1 MGIIIAFVILGVIIV
16 GIVSGGV
23 AIYNRLVMLKYNVDK
38 NFANIDVILKQR
50 VDEIPNLIAVV
61 KKTQGYEESL
71 LNQLTE
77 LRTAFLSS
85 RSTDEKVQLA
95 NEVGKLLNSF
105 FAVSE
110 NYPELKAV
118 ESFRTLQLRVSD
130 LEDMLSDRRELYNES
145 VNMYNIGI
153 HEMPALLFARPMV
166 ILTNRCCTYLKRRKN
181 MTEFVSDI
189 LNYLQNNENAQ
200 GVVVALAA
208 FGVPL
213 FSFLLY
219 LLFRILRI
227 KVGAMASRALAAL
240 VTGYTF
246 FGFITQIILL
256 FSGVPALKMA
266 LIWLA
271 MIIVYGIF
279 VLFNR
284 RMIYKILSTFNETK
298 NSGQESLES

>member
-1 MGIIIAFVILGVIIV
+1 
-16 GIVSGGV
+16 
-23 AIYNRLVMLKYNVDK
+23 MLKYNVDK

-130 LEDMLSDRRELYNES
+130 LEDMLSDRINSLICYTS
-145 VNMYNIGI
+145 VLGI
-153 HEMPALLFARPMV
+153 
-166 ILTNRCCTYLKRRKN
+166 I
-181 MTEFVSDI
+181 
-189 LNYLQNNENAQ
+189 
-200 GVVVALAA
+200 
-208 FGVPL
+208 
-213 FSFLLY
+213 
-219 LLFRILRI
+219 
-227 KVGAMASRALAAL
+227 ASL
-240 VTGYTF
+240 
-246 FGFITQIILL
+246 ILL
-256 FSGVPALKMA
+256 CHIEYRDGELQINLPFGNK
-266 LIWLA
+266 
-271 MIIVYGIF
+271 GI
-279 VLFNR
+279 
-284 RMIYKILSTFNETK
+284 S
-298 NSGQESLES
+298 SGQYGYILPSNQEKTIIFKHQ

>member
-118 ESFRTLQLRVSD
+118 ESFRTLH
-130 LEDMLSDRRELYNES
+130 LEDMLSARRELYNES

-153 HEMPALLFARPMV
+153 HEMPALLFARPM
-166 ILTNRCCTYLKRRKN
+166 
-181 MTEFVSDI
+181 
-189 LNYLQNNENAQ
+189 
-200 GVVVALAA
+200 
-208 FGVPL
+208 
-213 FSFLLY
+213 
-219 LLFRILRI
+219 
-227 KVGAMASRALAAL
+227 
-240 VTGYTF
+240 GYTDKP
-246 FGFITQIILL
+246 LL
-256 FSGVPALKMA
+256 HISEEEKK
-266 LIWLA
+266 
-271 MIIVYGIF
+271 YDGIRF
-279 VLFNR
+279 
-284 RMIYKILSTFNETK
+284 
-298 NSGQESLES
+298 

>member
-110 NYPELKAV
+110 N
-118 ESFRTLQLRVSD
+118 FRTLQLRVSD

-153 HEMPALLFARPMV
+153 HEMPALLFARPM
-166 ILTNRCCTYLKRRKN
+166 
-181 MTEFVSDI
+181 
-189 LNYLQNNENAQ
+189 
-200 GVVVALAA
+200 
-208 FGVPL
+208 
-213 FSFLLY
+213 
-219 LLFRILRI
+219 
-227 KVGAMASRALAAL
+227 
-240 VTGYTF
+240 GYTDKP
-246 FGFITQIILL
+246 LL
-256 FSGVPALKMA
+256 HISEEEKK
-266 LIWLA
+266 
-271 MIIVYGIF
+271 YDGIRF
-279 VLFNR
+279 
-284 RMIYKILSTFNETK
+284 
-298 NSGQESLES
+298 

>member
-1 MGIIIAFVILGVIIV
+1 
-16 GIVSGGV
+16 
-23 AIYNRLVMLKYNVDK
+23 MLKYNVDK

-153 HEMPALLFARPMV
+153 HEMPALLFARPMGYTDKPLLH
-166 ILTNRCCTYLKRRKN
+166 ISEEEKN

>member
-1 MGIIIAFVILGVIIV
+1 
-16 GIVSGGV
+16 
-23 AIYNRLVMLKYNVDK
+23 
-38 NFANIDVILKQR
+38 
-50 VDEIPNLIAVV
+50 
-61 KKTQGYEESL
+61 
-71 LNQLTE
+71 
-77 LRTAFLSS
+77 
-85 RSTDEKVQLA
+85 
-95 NEVGKLLNSF
+95 
-105 FAVSE
+105 
-110 NYPELKAV
+110 
-118 ESFRTLQLRVSD
+118 
-130 LEDMLSDRRELYNES
+130 
-145 VNMYNIGI
+145 
-153 HEMPALLFARPMV
+153 
-166 ILTNRCCTYLKRRKN
+166 

-213 FSFLLY
+213 FSFLWY

-227 KVGAMASRALAAL
+227 KVGAMASRASAAL

>member
-1 MGIIIAFVILGVIIV
+1 MNSA
-16 GIVSGGV
+16 
-23 AIYNRLVMLKYNVDK
+23 DK

-110 NYPELKAV
+110 LKAV

-153 HEMPALLFARPMV
+153 HEMPALLFARPM
-166 ILTNRCCTYLKRRKN
+166 
-181 MTEFVSDI
+181 
-189 LNYLQNNENAQ
+189 
-200 GVVVALAA
+200 
-208 FGVPL
+208 
-213 FSFLLY
+213 
-219 LLFRILRI
+219 
-227 KVGAMASRALAAL
+227 
-240 VTGYTF
+240 GYTDKP
-246 FGFITQIILL
+246 LL
-256 FSGVPALKMA
+256 HISEEDKKN
-266 LIWLA
+266 
-271 MIIVYGIF
+271 YGIRF
-279 VLFNR
+279 
-284 RMIYKILSTFNETK
+284 
-298 NSGQESLES
+298 

>member
-1 MGIIIAFVILGVIIV
+1 
-16 GIVSGGV
+16 
-23 AIYNRLVMLKYNVDK
+23 
-38 NFANIDVILKQR
+38 
-50 VDEIPNLIAVV
+50 
-61 KKTQGYEESL
+61 
-71 LNQLTE
+71 
-77 LRTAFLSS
+77 
-85 RSTDEKVQLA
+85 
-95 NEVGKLLNSF
+95 
-105 FAVSE
+105 
-110 NYPELKAV
+110 
-118 ESFRTLQLRVSD
+118 
-130 LEDMLSDRRELYNES
+130 
-145 VNMYNIGI
+145 
-153 HEMPALLFARPMV
+153 
-166 ILTNRCCTYLKRRKN
+166 

-240 VTGYTF
+240 VT
-246 FGFITQIILL
+246 QLILL
-256 FSGVPALKMA
+256 FSGVPALKKA

>member
-110 NYPELKAV
+110 SA
-118 ESFRTLQLRVSD
+118 RVSVPAPHPISTTVSSPEIPD
-130 LEDMLSDRRELYNES
+130 AATIDFSRLESEIKFCPNC
-145 VNMYNIGI
+145 
-153 HEMPALLFARPMV
+153 F
-166 ILTNRCCTYLKRRKN
+166 LKRKPCLTSTARRSSI
-181 MTEFVSDI
+181 FLPFSD
-189 LNYLQNNENAQ
+189 Y
-200 GVVVALAA
+200 
-208 FGVPL
+208 
-213 FSFLLY
+213 
-219 LLFRILRI
+219 FRI
-227 KVGAMASRALAAL
+227 
-240 VTGYTF
+240 
-246 FGFITQIILL
+246 
-256 FSGVPALKMA
+256 
-266 LIWLA
+266 
-271 MIIVYGIF
+271 F
-279 VLFNR
+279 VAPTYSATR
-284 RMIYKILSTFNETK
+284 
-298 NSGQESLES
+298 

>member
-130 LEDMLSDRRELYNES
+130 LE
-145 VNMYNIGI
+145 
-153 HEMPALLFARPMV
+153 A
-166 ILTNRCCTYLKRRKN
+166 
-181 MTEFVSDI
+181 
-189 LNYLQNNENAQ
+189 
-200 GVVVALAA
+200 
-208 FGVPL
+208 
-213 FSFLLY
+213 
-219 LLFRILRI
+219 
-227 KVGAMASRALAAL
+227 
-240 VTGYTF
+240 
-246 FGFITQIILL
+246 
-256 FSGVPALKMA
+256 
-266 LIWLA
+266 
-271 MIIVYGIF
+271 
-279 VLFNR
+279 
-284 RMIYKILSTFNETK
+284 
-298 NSGQESLES
+298 

>member
-105 FAVSE
+105 SAVSE

-153 HEMPALLFARPMV
+153 HEMPALLFARPM
-166 ILTNRCCTYLKRRKN
+166 
-181 MTEFVSDI
+181 
-189 LNYLQNNENAQ
+189 
-200 GVVVALAA
+200 
-208 FGVPL
+208 
-213 FSFLLY
+213 
-219 LLFRILRI
+219 
-227 KVGAMASRALAAL
+227 
-240 VTGYTF
+240 GYTDKP
-246 FGFITQIILL
+246 LL
-256 FSGVPALKMA
+256 HISEEEKK
-266 LIWLA
+266 
-271 MIIVYGIF
+271 YDGIRF
-279 VLFNR
+279 
-284 RMIYKILSTFNETK
+284 
-298 NSGQESLES
+298 

>member
-110 NYPELKAV
+110 RLPFSSIPSRMAGEPRLEVKIITVFLKFTV
-118 ESFRTLQLRVSD
+118 LPCPSVIRPSSSTCKSTLNTS
-130 LEDMLSDRRELYNES
+130 
-145 VNMYNIGI
+145 G
-153 HEMPALLFARPMV
+153 
-166 ILTNRCCTYLKRRKN
+166 C
-181 MTEFVSDI
+181 
-189 LNYLQNNENAQ
+189 
-200 GVVVALAA
+200 A
-208 FGVPL
+208 F
-213 FSFLLY
+213 ST
-219 LLFRILRI
+219 
-227 KVGAMASRALAAL
+227 SSNS
-240 VTGYTF
+240 T
-246 FGFITQIILL
+246 TQ
-256 FSGVPALKMA
+256 
-266 LIWLA
+266 
-271 MIIVYGIF
+271 
-279 VLFNR
+279 
-284 RMIYKILSTFNETK
+284 
-298 NSGQESLES
+298 

>member
-145 VNMYNIGI
+145 VNIYNIGI
-153 HEMPALLFARPMV
+153 NEIPALLFDP
-166 ILTNRCCTYLKRRKN
+166 TK
-181 MTEFVSDI
+181 
-189 LNYLQNNENAQ
+189 
-200 GVVVALAA
+200 
-208 FGVPL
+208 
-213 FSFLLY
+213 
-219 LLFRILRI
+219 
-227 KVGAMASRALAAL
+227 
-240 VTGYTF
+240 GYTDKP
-246 FGFITQIILL
+246 LL
-256 FSGVPALKMA
+256 HISEEEKK
-266 LIWLA
+266 
-271 MIIVYGIF
+271 YDGIRF
-279 VLFNR
+279 
-284 RMIYKILSTFNETK
+284 
-298 NSGQESLES
+298 